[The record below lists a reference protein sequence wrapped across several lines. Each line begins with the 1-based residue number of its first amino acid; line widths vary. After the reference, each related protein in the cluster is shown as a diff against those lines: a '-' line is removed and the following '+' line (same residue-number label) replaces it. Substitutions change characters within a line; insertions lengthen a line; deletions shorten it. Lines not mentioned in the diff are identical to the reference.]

1 MNSQPVKIE
10 FIYFCGSQ
18 KFTPTI
24 MKIKCK
30 DRPKTTHKLV
40 IASVKRDL
48 RVSLRELEVF
58 LFLVGRL
65 RLLCDIAKHQ
75 KPWHRLKWVSRKMK

>member
-1 MNSQPVKIE
+1 MNSQPIKIE

-24 MKIKCK
+24 TEIQCK
-30 DRPKTTHKLV
+30 DRPKMTHKLV

-48 RVSLRELEVF
+48 RVSWRELEVF
-58 LFLVGRL
+58 LLFSGEIEN
-65 RLLCDIAKHQ
+65 CAI
-75 KPWHRLKWVSRKMK
+75 